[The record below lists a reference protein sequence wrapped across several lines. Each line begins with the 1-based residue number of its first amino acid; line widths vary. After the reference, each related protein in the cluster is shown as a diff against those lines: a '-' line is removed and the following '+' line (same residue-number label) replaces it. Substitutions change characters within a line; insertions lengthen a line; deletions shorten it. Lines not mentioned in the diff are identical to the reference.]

1 MDITSKDGVT
11 HFVFDSTIEYAEF
24 AEKCP
29 DNATTREDGRIYW
42 HGGTW
47 EDACK
52 QVRTGNPELVKQL
65 FEGSNIVNALIE
77 SDRNGEIRDVTGEYF
92 DVADFLS
99 GEPEVFRRQ
108 ELDGKRQVVPVW
120 VNFGMLCDI
129 STKTIIN
136 RGSAI
141 VALVDE
147 LKNSGYIVDL
157 RVVKGTNHNRFG
169 KIYADIKLRTD
180 PVDLDELA
188 FLIAN
193 PLNLR
198 RMWFACLESWKQ
210 DRFGDMGA
218 TIEYDLSEL
227 FESGLSGFYF
237 VGSSHKLFRSCNYET
252 LKNAKEH
259 ISEMINQFKES
270 AEQVIIG

>member
-1 MDITSKDGVT
+1 MNIKSKNGVT
-11 HFVFDSTIEYAEF
+11 HFMFDSTIEYAEF

-29 DNATTREDGRIYW
+29 DNATTREDGMISW

-108 ELDGKRQVVPVW
+108 ELDGQRQVVPVW
-120 VNFGMLCDI
+120 VNFGMLSDV
-129 STKTIIN
+129 KPKIIVN
-136 RGSAI
+136 RGCAI

-147 LKNSGYIVDL
+147 LQNAGFIVDL
-157 RVVKGTNHNRFG
+157 RVVKGTDHRIFG
-169 KIYADIKLRTD
+169 KIYADIKVRTD

-198 RMWFACLESWKQ
+198 RMWFACLESWQQKS
-210 DRFGDMGA
+210 FYGMGL
-218 TIEYDLSEL
+218 TIEYDLQEL
-227 FESGLSGFYF
+227 FDSGLSGFYF
-237 VGSSHKLFRSCNYET
+237 VGSSHNLFRSYNYET

-259 ISEMINQFKES
+259 ITEMINQFKES